1 MFHFISSTPFLSP
14 KVSVNIPILLFF
26 RFFLTLRA
34 ALVSFVSSFLRGHL
48 ASEKRFGISVR
59 VGKMESSG
67 PFFPFFLFSFSDYFE
82 MGYGFF
88 EGDMEE
94 IWG

>member
-1 MFHFISSTPFLSP
+1 
-14 KVSVNIPILLFF
+14 LLFF
-26 RFFLTLRA
+26 VLSYSPGGARVFCFIVPAGTSGIRKAIWNIGPGWKNGVVRA
-34 ALVSFVSSFLRGHL
+34 
-48 ASEKRFGISVR
+48 
-59 VGKMESSG
+59 
-67 PFFPFFLFSFSDYFE
+67 FLFSFSDYFE